1 MHDLAVRRLSLRE
14 LRGRFNGTLVR
25 YRSVKWRLMV
35 YTSFD
40 VTSMGEGCDEVA
52 MFVGGLLFGGGSRT
66 ELRCPLESGFRV
78 AATLSEN

>member
-1 MHDLAVRRLSLRE
+1 
-14 LRGRFNGTLVR
+14 
-25 YRSVKWRLMV
+25 MV

-66 ELRCPLESGFRV
+66 ELRCPLDSGFRV

>member
-1 MHDLAVRRLSLRE
+1 MHDLAVRRLSFRE

-40 VTSMGEGCDEVA
+40 VTSMGEGRRGCDVRRWSAFSVVDRE
-52 MFVGGLLFGGGSRT
+52 
-66 ELRCPLESGFRV
+66 
-78 AATLSEN
+78 EN

>member
-1 MHDLAVRRLSLRE
+1 MHDLAVRRLSFRE

-52 MFVGGLLFGGGSRT
+52 MFVGGLLFRWWIEKRIKVSFRFRLSRC
-66 ELRCPLESGFRV
+66 RNV
-78 AATLSEN
+78 K